1 MFYIVSIWCAI
12 CKTPTLTY
20 GNALLEDKQLD
31 PGSSHLSVF
40 IVNSNM
46 QSFATGNDHRWQI
59 QPSNRTDSPIS
70 NYTPR
75 MHLFITDLSCLP
87 ALLCIT
93 AAQCRVHLQYLGFA
107 GLTWH
112 KCLQHI
118 KNQVEKPYI
127 YNVSTINTNLLALNV
142 FTET

>member
-1 MFYIVSIWCAI
+1 
-12 CKTPTLTY
+12 
-20 GNALLEDKQLD
+20 
-31 PGSSHLSVF
+31 
-40 IVNSNM
+40 
-46 QSFATGNDHRWQI
+46 
-59 QPSNRTDSPIS
+59 
-70 NYTPR
+70 